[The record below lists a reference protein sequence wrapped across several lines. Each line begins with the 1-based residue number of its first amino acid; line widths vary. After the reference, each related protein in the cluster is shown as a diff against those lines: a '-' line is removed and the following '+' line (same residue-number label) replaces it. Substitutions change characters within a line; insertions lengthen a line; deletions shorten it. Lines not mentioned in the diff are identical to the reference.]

1 MINLKR
7 KVMKTTLK
15 ILAIILASQLQ
26 VWAQTA
32 PIASNVAIL
41 GEALYNSGATT
52 KGTYTTG
59 TVLTGAYD
67 FSDADLDLE
76 GTSTYIWYRDGSAIT
91 GATSIRYTVQAA
103 DVSKTITFEVTPVD
117 DTPQTGS
124 ALVSTGLVAN
134 TTTLDNVGTNNLT
147 YSSGTNSVLST
158 VLDNQ
163 KTLTVDGASTV
174 LTIHGDLDGTNGINI
189 VVSNGAQLIVNG
201 QFITDNNVDIN
212 VDASSSFIIESG
224 LVAKNNS
231 VLVISGTMT
240 INADVLVENNATF
253 NVGTDGLL
261 AVSGDVGFGSK
272 GELTVD
278 GLMTIGGDLT
288 GAATLDGSGTV
299 TVGGTIAPSITDSNS
314 VLPIELT
321 YFKAYHTNNKVSF
334 KWETASELNNDFFTI
349 ERSEDGVNFY
359 GIETIGGA
367 GNSLSSIVYSAN
379 DENPINGINYYRLKQ
394 TDYNGDYS
402 YSELQAVEI
411 SRFSTKEIN
420 ELVIYPNPIVS
431 SNHLLSIDIKGE
443 YHNESARIKIFG
455 MNGQEI
461 IEYEVPL
468 DGNFNKTAIY
478 ISILTTGN
486 YIVMVLTSSNSFKN
500 KLVVL

>member
-1 MINLKR
+1 
-7 KVMKTTLK
+7 
-15 ILAIILASQLQ
+15 
-26 VWAQTA
+26 
-32 PIASNVAIL
+32 
-41 GEALYNSGATT
+41 
-52 KGTYTTG
+52 
-59 TVLTGAYD
+59 
-67 FSDADLDLE
+67 
-76 GTSTYIWYRDGSAIT
+76 
-91 GATSIRYTVQAA
+91 
-103 DVSKTITFEVTPVD
+103 
-117 DTPQTGS
+117 
-124 ALVSTGLVAN
+124 
-134 TTTLDNVGTNNLT
+134 
-147 YSSGTNSVLST
+147 
-158 VLDNQ
+158 
-163 KTLTVDGASTV
+163 
-174 LTIHGDLDGTNGINI
+174 
-189 VVSNGAQLIVNG
+189 IVNG

-253 NVGTDGLL
+253 NVGTNGLL
-261 AVSGDVGFGSK
+261 AVYGDVGFGSK

-321 YFKAYHTNNKVSF
+321 YFKAYQTNNKVSF

-349 ERSEDGVNFY
+349 ERSEDGVNFS